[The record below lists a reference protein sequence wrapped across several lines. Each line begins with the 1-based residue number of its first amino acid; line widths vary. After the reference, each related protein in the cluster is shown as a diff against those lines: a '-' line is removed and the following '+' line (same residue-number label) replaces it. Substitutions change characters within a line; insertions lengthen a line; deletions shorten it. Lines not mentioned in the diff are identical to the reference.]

1 MIQLIAALAGALML
15 AYALTQALLT
25 VAYAADDALAR
36 RRMPAPDPLTR
47 AYDVQLRSNG
57 DGTWTNIHTCVT
69 FDLVAGKIL
78 A

>member
-1 MIQLIAALAGALML
+1 MIQLVAALAGSLML

-47 AYDVQLRSNG
+47 VDVVALAGARQQLSIDHGQN
-57 DGTWTNIHTCVT
+57 
-69 FDLVAGKIL
+69 LVSKIL
-78 A
+78 P